1 MAKTQEKDLRA
12 FLEFIGE
19 IDESKVE
26 FTDVPDLLAPY
37 NGHILGVE
45 HTRIYVNDPT
55 LTSGRQR
62 KPQELIQQEI
72 IDKAHA
78 LFRQESSI
86 PLWLTVTF
94 EEPFNH
100 RSSEVDDVASAL
112 AKAAKV
118 AVTEGE
124 DLAAGRQMMAA
135 ESWRFQR
142 SGFPFPKGIKAFHYT
157 VEDDTTYEVWGPSY
171 GFAVPHLDVGG
182 VGRVLSSKD
191 HRVPEYRKRCDRVW
205 LLIVTDLGM
214 PSSHFTVDN
223 DVIDHLFSTRFDR
236 VFLLVDSNTTLIK
249 LKLAP

>member
-157 VEDDTTYEVWGPSY
+157 VEDDTTYEVWGHLMGLPYRISMW
-171 GFAVPHLDVGG
+171 AV
-182 VGRVLSSKD
+182 
-191 HRVPEYRKRCDRVW
+191 
-205 LLIVTDLGM
+205 
-214 PSSHFTVDN
+214 
-223 DVIDHLFSTRFDR
+223 
-236 VFLLVDSNTTLIK
+236 
-249 LKLAP
+249 